1 MDKESE
7 LKHDDFNRLLR
18 SLYYQ
23 DKETFNANP
32 LKDEFDAAVDS
43 VTYNQWIVERELR
56 DMDGRMDP
64 EELSK
69 FIQSVG
75 AEMNLDIE
83 LIENEVDDI
92 RLEEIQEIYNDA
104 QEMIQSGDIPI
115 DMDNNVKSR
124 QNEWFTEGFEAMYH
138 TPFDYK
144 QQARERAED
153 LRAGDEAEQGMA
165 DAANGMYFEEAQ
177 RGYTPHKFGDLDF
190 TIGDINTEADPR
202 FGDLFEDEPKRQQI
216 TEDHPLYGDLFADE
230 PKPERQ
236 QITEDNP
243 LYGDLFADEPVRQQI
258 TEDNPLFGDLFADED
273 DITVDSNID
282 DVIHRPE
289 DLTEEN
295 RKELIDQ
302 AYMNSPRAV
311 EFSTFIADMQV
322 NNLTGLSESPL
333 RHEFKEAVEDYT
345 KATETLDEHLR
356 DANGNIDGKAFETF
370 ITGIGHQ
377 LELPSILVN
386 DTVELMSEDENRRLQ
401 DPSDKYEWFNEKYEQ
416 VYGEPFDYVVSANQY
431 FEEKRREELN
441 TTHSEESLETL
452 YGVSFDAPVD
462 AIDYTL
468 ENQAVATPYDSMVNF
483 MSDVKDGRKPTD
495 SKLKEAFEVSTN
507 TMVDSWGVKQDNL
520 VNDKG
525 LFRDFMAQTIVMTSA
540 ESTKDNPLADRLSAT
555 DSQTVLNKTF
565 GPDITPTAIESFT
578 DGYKEVYDV
587 PVDAYNLTMG
597 EVASVMNRPE
607 PEPIKSVLRYKD
619 VFEADSIEALNA
631 LEDAVMAEV
640 NREMDAEAKMYD
652 AAAIDPEIEEDDDLE
667 F

>member
-1 MDKESE
+1 MANVNQEKQQN
-7 LKHDDFNRLLR
+7 FNRVLR
-18 SLYYQ
+18 SLYNQ
-23 DKETFNANP
+23 DKEALNANP
-32 LKDEFDAAVDS
+32 LKDEFETAIDS
-43 VTYNQWIVERELR
+43 VTYREWMVERELR
-56 DMDGRMDP
+56 DLDGHMVPDELTKFLKNVGSEMGLDP
-64 EELSK
+64 TLVEEEVND
-69 FIQSVG
+69 IT
-75 AEMNLDIE
+75 LDEI
-83 LIENEVDDI
+83 VD
-92 RLEEIQEIYNDA
+92 LYNDSR
-104 QEMIQSGDIPI
+104 EMIESGNVPI
-115 DMDNNVKSR
+115 DVDLDEDVKSR
-124 QNEWFTEGFEAMYH
+124 QNEWFVEGYRALYYE
-138 TPFDYK
+138 PFDYK

-153 LRAGDEAEQGMA
+153 LRAGEEAEQGLA
-165 DAANGMYFEEAQ
+165 DRENSFY
-177 RGYTPHKFGDLDF
+177 
-190 TIGDINTEADPR
+190 ADY
-202 FGDLFEDEPKRQQI
+202 D
-216 TEDHPLYGDLFADE
+216 
-230 PKPERQ
+230 
-236 QITEDNP
+236 
-243 LYGDLFADEPVRQQI
+243 
-258 TEDNPLFGDLFADED
+258 DED

-386 DTVELMSEDENRRLQ
+386 DTVELMSEDENSRLQ

-525 LFRDFMAQTIVMTSA
+525 LFRDFMAQTIVMTSV

-652 AAAIDPEIEEDDDLE
+652 AAAIDPEIEDDDDLE